1 LELNHYIKQKGIK
14 IIDLARSLKLDP
26 SFLSR
31 AFSGQRKL
39 QAPQIKKIAVLIDM
53 PLEELQAHF
62 LALEVQKILQ
72 PYPKLVNKVFT
83 LTEERIAY
91 LSGKKRNQK
100 VQLPP
105 KLEALLVTLSELQQK
120 WQAQKPLEA
129 SQLQKLQT
137 YFNLA
142 YTYESNRIE
151 GNTLSLQET
160 NLVVNEGITVGG
172 KTLQEHLEAINHQE
186 AIHFIEQL
194 VVNLQTFNKSV
205 LLQLHRLILMGIDTK
220 NAGVYRNVEVRISGS
235 KHVPPSPLLLNDLMD
250 GYFEFYEL
258 NKRTIHPVLL
268 AAEMHE
274 RLVTI
279 HPFIDGNGRT
289 ARLVMNL
296 VLLQNGYTLVNIK
309 GNLKNRLKYYQAL
322 EQVQLNHEHTEFY
335 KLILSSA
342 EKSLLQHLE
351 LAG

>member
-1 LELNHYIKQKGIK
+1 LELKDYIKQKGIK
-14 IIDLARSLKLDP
+14 IINLAHSLKLDP

-39 QAPQIKKIAVLIDM
+39 QAVQIKKLAILIDM

-91 LSGKKRNQK
+91 LSGKQRNQK

-105 KLEALLVTLSELQQK
+105 KLEALLVTLSELQQQ
-120 WQAQKPLEA
+120 WQAQKPLES
-129 SQLQKLQT
+129 SQLQKLQS

-160 NLVVNEGITVGG
+160 NLVVNEGITIGG

-205 LLQLHRLILMGIDTK
+205 LLQLHQLILMGIDTK
-220 NAGVYRNVEVRISGS
+220 NAGVFRTVEVRISGS
-235 KHVPPSPLLLNDLMD
+235 KHLPPSPLLLNDLMD

-258 NKRTIHPVLL
+258 NKRTMHPVLL

-296 VLLQNGYTLVNIK
+296 VLRQNGYTLVNIK

>member
-1 LELNHYIKQKGIK
+1 MELNHYIKQKGIK

-105 KLEALLVTLSELQQK
+105 KLEVLLVTLSELQQQ

-172 KTLQEHLEAINHQE
+172 KTLKEHLEAINHQE

-220 NAGVYRNVEVRISGS
+220 NAGVYRTVEVRISGS
-235 KHVPPSPLLLNDLMD
+235 KHIPPSPLLLNDLMD

-258 NKRTIHPVLL
+258 NKRTMHPVLL

-296 VLLQNGYTLVNIK
+296 VLLQNGYTLVNLK

>member
-1 LELNHYIKQKGIK
+1 LELKDYIKQKGIK
-14 IIDLARSLKLDP
+14 IIDLAHSLKLDP

-39 QAPQIKKIAVLIDM
+39 QAVQIKKLAILIDM

-91 LSGKKRNQK
+91 LSGKQRNQK

-105 KLEALLVTLSELQQK
+105 KLEALLVTLSELQQQ
-120 WQAQKPLEA
+120 WQAQKPLES
-129 SQLQKLQT
+129 SQLQKLQS

-160 NLVVNEGITVGG
+160 NLVVNEGITIGG

-194 VVNLQTFNKSV
+194 VVNIQTFNKSV
-205 LLQLHRLILMGIDTK
+205 LLQLHQLILMGIDTK
-220 NAGVYRNVEVRISGS
+220 NAGVYRTVEVRISGS
-235 KHVPPSPLLLNDLMD
+235 KHIPPSPLLLNDLMD

-258 NKRTIHPVLL
+258 NKRTMHPVLL

-296 VLLQNGYTLVNIK
+296 VLLQNNYTLVNIK

>member
-1 LELNHYIKQKGIK
+1 LELKDYIKQKGIK
-14 IIDLARSLKLDP
+14 IIDLAHSLKLDP

-39 QAPQIKKIAVLIDM
+39 QAVQIKKLAILIDM

-91 LSGKKRNQK
+91 LSGKQRNQK

-105 KLEALLVTLSELQQK
+105 KLEALLVTLSELQQQ
-120 WQAQKPLEA
+120 WQAQKPLES
-129 SQLQKLQT
+129 SQLQKLQS

-160 NLVVNEGITVGG
+160 NLVVNEGITIGG

-205 LLQLHRLILMGIDTK
+205 LLQLHQLILMGIDTK
-220 NAGVYRNVEVRISGS
+220 NAGVFRTVEVRISGS
-235 KHVPPSPLLLNDLMD
+235 KHLPPSPLLLNDLMD

-258 NKRTIHPVLL
+258 NKRTMHPVLL

-289 ARLVMNL
+289 AR
-296 VLLQNGYTLVNIK
+296 
-309 GNLKNRLKYYQAL
+309 
-322 EQVQLNHEHTEFY
+322 
-335 KLILSSA
+335 
-342 EKSLLQHLE
+342 
-351 LAG
+351 

>member
-1 LELNHYIKQKGIK
+1 LELKDYIKQKGIK
-14 IIDLARSLKLDP
+14 IIDLAHSLKLDP

-39 QAPQIKKIAVLIDM
+39 QAVQIKKLAILIDM

-91 LSGKKRNQK
+91 LSGKQRNQK

-105 KLEALLVTLSELQQK
+105 KLEALLVTLSELQQQ
-120 WQAQKPLEA
+120 WQAQKPLES
-129 SQLQKLQT
+129 SQLQKLQS

-160 NLVVNEGITVGG
+160 NLVVNEGITIGG

-194 VVNLQTFNKSV
+194 VVNLQTYNKSV
-205 LLQLHRLILMGIDTK
+205 LLQLHQLILMGIDTK
-220 NAGVYRNVEVRISGS
+220 NAGVFRTVEVRISGS
-235 KHVPPSPLLLNDLMD
+235 KHLPPSPLLLNDLMD

-258 NKRTIHPVLL
+258 NKRTMHPVLL

-296 VLLQNGYTLVNIK
+296 ILLQNGYTLVNIK

>member
-1 LELNHYIKQKGIK
+1 LELKDYIKQKGIK
-14 IIDLARSLKLDP
+14 IINLAHSLKLDP

-39 QAPQIKKIAVLIDM
+39 QAVQIKKLAILIDM

-91 LSGKKRNQK
+91 LSGKQRNQK

-105 KLEALLVTLSELQQK
+105 KLEALLVTLSELQQQ
-120 WQAQKPLEA
+120 WQAQKPLES
-129 SQLQKLQT
+129 SQLQKLQS

-151 GNTLSLQET
+151 GNTLSLQDT
-160 NLVVNEGITVGG
+160 NLVVNEGITIGG

-205 LLQLHRLILMGIDTK
+205 LLQLHQLILMGIDTK
-220 NAGVYRNVEVRISGS
+220 NAGVFRTVEVRISGS
-235 KHVPPSPLLLNDLMD
+235 KHLPPSPLLLNDLMD

-258 NKRTIHPVLL
+258 NKRTMHPVLL

>member
-1 LELNHYIKQKGIK
+1 MELNHYIKQKGIK

-39 QAPQIKKIAVLIDM
+39 QAVQIKKLAVLIDM
-53 PLEELQAHF
+53 PLEELQAYF

-105 KLEALLVTLSELQQK
+105 KLEALLVTLSELQRQ
-120 WQAQKPLEA
+120 WQAQKPLET

-194 VVNLQTFNKSV
+194 VVNFQTFNKSV

-220 NAGVYRNVEVRISGS
+220 NAGVYRTVEVRISGS
-235 KHVPPSPLLLNDLMD
+235 KHLPPSPLLLNDLME

-258 NKRTIHPVLL
+258 NKRTMHPVLL

-322 EQVQLNHEHTEFY
+322 EQVQLNHEHTEFF

>member
-1 LELNHYIKQKGIK
+1 MELKDYIKQKGIK
-14 IIDLARSLKLDP
+14 IIDLAHSLKLDP
-26 SFLSR
+26 SLLSR

-39 QAPQIKKIAVLIDM
+39 QAVQIKKLAILIDK

-91 LSGKKRNQK
+91 LSGRQRNQK

-105 KLEALLVTLSELQQK
+105 KLEALLVTLSELQQQ
-120 WQAQKPLEA
+120 WQAQKPLES
-129 SQLQKLQT
+129 SQLQKLQSF
-137 YFNLA
+137 FNLA

-160 NLVVNEGITVGG
+160 NLVVNEGITIGG
-172 KTLQEHLEAINHQE
+172 KALQEHLEAINHQE

-205 LLQLHRLILMGIDTK
+205 LLQLHQLILMGIDTK
-220 NAGVYRNVEVRISGS
+220 NAGVFRTVEVRISGS
-235 KHVPPSPLLLNDLMD
+235 KHLPPSPLLLNDLMD

-258 NKRTIHPVLL
+258 NKRTMHPVLL

-296 VLLQNGYTLVNIK
+296 ILLQNGYTLVNIK

>member
-39 QAPQIKKIAVLIDM
+39 QAVQIKKLAVLIEM

-100 VQLPP
+100 IQLPP
-105 KLEALLVTLSELQQK
+105 KLEALLVTLSELQQQ

-194 VVNLQTFNKSV
+194 VVNFQTFNKSV

-220 NAGVYRNVEVRISGS
+220 NAGVYRTVEVRISGS
-235 KHVPPSPLLLNDLMD
+235 KHIPPSPLLLNDLMD

-258 NKRTIHPVLL
+258 NKRTMHPVLL

-274 RLVTI
+274 RLATI

>member
-1 LELNHYIKQKGIK
+1 
-14 IIDLARSLKLDP
+14 
-26 SFLSR
+26 
-31 AFSGQRKL
+31 
-39 QAPQIKKIAVLIDM
+39 M
-53 PLEELQAHF
+53 
-62 LALEVQKILQ
+62 QKILQ

-105 KLEALLVTLSELQQK
+105 KLEALLVTLSKLQQQ

-172 KTLQEHLEAINHQE
+172 KTLLEHLEAINHQE

-205 LLQLHRLILMGIDTK
+205 LVQLHRFILMGIDTK
-220 NAGVYRNVEVRISGS
+220 NAGVFRTVEVRISGS

-258 NKRTIHPVLL
+258 NKRTMHPVLL

-322 EQVQLNHEHTEFY
+322 EQVQLNHDHTEFY

>member
-1 LELNHYIKQKGIK
+1 LELKDYIKQKGIK
-14 IIDLARSLKLDP
+14 IIDLAHSLKLDP

-39 QAPQIKKIAVLIDM
+39 QAVQIKKLAILIDM

-91 LSGKKRNQK
+91 LSGKQRNQK

-105 KLEALLVTLSELQQK
+105 KLEALLVTLSELQQQ
-120 WQAQKPLEA
+120 WQAQKPLES
-129 SQLQKLQT
+129 SQLQKLQS

-160 NLVVNEGITVGG
+160 NLVVNEGITIGG

-220 NAGVYRNVEVRISGS
+220 NAGVFRTVEVRISGS
-235 KHVPPSPLLLNDLMD
+235 KHLPPSLLLLNDLMD

-258 NKRTIHPVLL
+258 NKRTMHPVLL

-296 VLLQNGYTLVNIK
+296 ILLQNGYTLVNIK

-351 LAG
+351 SAG

>member
-1 LELNHYIKQKGIK
+1 MELNHYIKQKGIK

-39 QAPQIKKIAVLIDM
+39 QAVQIKKIAVLIDM
-53 PLEELQAHF
+53 PLEELQAYF

-105 KLEALLVTLSELQQK
+105 KLEALLVTLSELQRQ
-120 WQAQKPLEA
+120 WQAQKPLET

-220 NAGVYRNVEVRISGS
+220 NAGVYRTVEVRISGS
-235 KHVPPSPLLLNDLMD
+235 KHVPPSPLLLNDLME

-258 NKRTIHPVLL
+258 NKRTMHPVLL

-322 EQVQLNHEHTEFY
+322 EQVQLNHEHTEFF

>member
-1 LELNHYIKQKGIK
+1 MELKDYIKQKGIK
-14 IIDLARSLKLDP
+14 IIDLAHSLKLDP

-39 QAPQIKKIAVLIDM
+39 QAVQIKKLAILIDM

-91 LSGKKRNQK
+91 LSGKQRNQK

-105 KLEALLVTLSELQQK
+105 KLEALLVTLSELQQQ
-120 WQAQKPLEA
+120 WQAQKPLES
-129 SQLQKLQT
+129 SQLQKLQS

-160 NLVVNEGITVGG
+160 NLVVNEGITIGG

-220 NAGVYRNVEVRISGS
+220 NAGVFRTVEVRISGS
-235 KHVPPSPLLLNDLMD
+235 KHLPPSPLLLNDLMD

-258 NKRTIHPVLL
+258 NKRTMHPVLL

-296 VLLQNGYTLVNIK
+296 ILLQNGYTLVNIK

>member
-1 LELNHYIKQKGIK
+1 MELNHYIKQKGIK

-39 QAPQIKKIAVLIDM
+39 QAVQIKKLAVLIEM

-62 LALEVQKILQ
+62 LTLEVQKILQ

-105 KLEALLVTLSELQQK
+105 KLEALLVTLSELQQQ

-220 NAGVYRNVEVRISGS
+220 NAGVYRTVEVRISGS
-235 KHVPPSPLLLNDLMD
+235 KHIPPSPLLLNDLMD

-258 NKRTIHPVLL
+258 NKRTMHPVLL

-296 VLLQNGYTLVNIK
+296 VLLQNNYTLVNIK

>member
-1 LELNHYIKQKGIK
+1 LELSHYIKQKGIK

-39 QAPQIKKIAVLIDM
+39 QAFQIKKLAVLIEM

-105 KLEALLVTLSELQQK
+105 KLESLLVTLSELQQQ

-172 KTLQEHLEAINHQE
+172 KTLQEHLEVINHQE

-220 NAGVYRNVEVRISGS
+220 NAGVYRTVEVRITAS
-235 KHVPPSPLLLNDLMD
+235 KHVPHTPLLLNDLMD

-258 NKRTIHPVLL
+258 NKRTMHPVLL
-268 AAEMHE
+268 AAEMHK

-296 VLLQNGYTLVNIK
+296 ILLQNGYTLVNIK

>member
-1 LELNHYIKQKGIK
+1 MELNQYIKQKGIK

-39 QAPQIKKIAVLIDM
+39 QAVQIKRLAVLINM

-105 KLEALLVTLSELQQK
+105 KLEALLVTLSKLQQQ

-205 LLQLHRLILMGIDTK
+205 LVQLHRFILMGIDTK
-220 NAGVYRNVEVRISGS
+220 NAGVFRTVEVRISGS

-258 NKRTIHPVLL
+258 NKRIMHPVLL

>member
-1 LELNHYIKQKGIK
+1 MELNHYIKQKSIK

-39 QAPQIKKIAVLIDM
+39 QAVQIKKLAVLIEM

-105 KLEALLVTLSELQQK
+105 KLEALLVTLSELQQQ

-220 NAGVYRNVEVRISGS
+220 NAGVYRTVEVRISGS
-235 KHVPPSPLLLNDLMD
+235 KHIPPSPLLLNDLMD

-258 NKRTIHPVLL
+258 NKRTMHPVLL

-296 VLLQNGYTLVNIK
+296 VLLQNNYTLVNIK

>member
-1 LELNHYIKQKGIK
+1 MELNHYIKQKGIK

-39 QAPQIKKIAVLIDM
+39 QAVQIKKLAILIDM

-91 LSGKKRNQK
+91 LSGKQRNQK

-105 KLEALLVTLSELQQK
+105 KLEALLVTLSELQQQ
-120 WQAQKPLEA
+120 WQAQKPLES
-129 SQLQKLQT
+129 SQLQKLQS

-220 NAGVYRNVEVRISGS
+220 NAGVFRTVEVRISGS
-235 KHVPPSPLLLNDLMD
+235 KHLPPSPLLLNDLMD

-258 NKRTIHPVLL
+258 NKRTMHPVLL

-296 VLLQNGYTLVNIK
+296 ILLQNGYTLVNIK

>member
-39 QAPQIKKIAVLIDM
+39 QAVQIKKLAVLIEM

-105 KLEALLVTLSELQQK
+105 KLEALLVTLSELQQQ

-137 YFNLA
+137 NINLA

-172 KTLQEHLEAINHQE
+172 KTLLEHLEAINHQE

-205 LLQLHRLILMGIDTK
+205 LVQLHRFILMGIDTK
-220 NAGVYRNVEVRISGS
+220 NAGVYRTVEVRISGS
-235 KHVPPSPLLLNDLMD
+235 KHVPPSPLLLNDLID

-258 NKRTIHPVLL
+258 NKRTMHPVLL

>member
-1 LELNHYIKQKGIK
+1 LELKDYIKQKGIK
-14 IIDLARSLKLDP
+14 IIDLAHSLKLDP

-39 QAPQIKKIAVLIDM
+39 QAVQIKKLAILIDK

-91 LSGKKRNQK
+91 LSGRQRNQK

-105 KLEALLVTLSELQQK
+105 KLEALLVTLSELQQQ
-120 WQAQKPLEA
+120 WQAQKPLES
-129 SQLQKLQT
+129 SQLQKLQSF
-137 YFNLA
+137 FNLA

-160 NLVVNEGITVGG
+160 NLVVNEGITIGG
-172 KTLQEHLEAINHQE
+172 KALQEHLEAINHQE

-205 LLQLHRLILMGIDTK
+205 LLQLHQLILMGIDTK
-220 NAGVYRNVEVRISGS
+220 NAGVFRTVEVRISGS
-235 KHVPPSPLLLNDLMD
+235 KHLPPSPLLLNDLMD

-258 NKRTIHPVLL
+258 NKRTMHPVLL

-296 VLLQNGYTLVNIK
+296 ILLQNGYTLVNIK

>member
-1 LELNHYIKQKGIK
+1 MELKDYIKQKGIK
-14 IIDLARSLKLDP
+14 IINLAHSLKLDP

-39 QAPQIKKIAVLIDM
+39 QAVQIKKLAILIDM

-91 LSGKKRNQK
+91 LSGKQRNQK

-105 KLEALLVTLSELQQK
+105 KLEALLVTLSELQQQ
-120 WQAQKPLEA
+120 WQAQKPLES
-129 SQLQKLQT
+129 SQLQKLQS

-160 NLVVNEGITVGG
+160 NLVVNEGITIGG

-205 LLQLHRLILMGIDTK
+205 LLQLHQLILMGIDTK
-220 NAGVYRNVEVRISGS
+220 NAGVFRTVEVRISGS
-235 KHVPPSPLLLNDLMD
+235 KHLPPSPLLLNDLMD

-258 NKRTIHPVLL
+258 NKRTMHPVLL

-296 VLLQNGYTLVNIK
+296 VLRQNGYTLVNIK

>member
-1 LELNHYIKQKGIK
+1 LELKDYIKQKGIK
-14 IIDLARSLKLDP
+14 IIDLAHSLKLDP

-39 QAPQIKKIAVLIDM
+39 QAVQIKKLAILIDM

-91 LSGKKRNQK
+91 LSGKQRNQK

-105 KLEALLVTLSELQQK
+105 KLEALLVTLSELQQQ
-120 WQAQKPLEA
+120 WQAQKPLES
-129 SQLQKLQT
+129 SQLQKLQS

-160 NLVVNEGITVGG
+160 NLVVNEGITIGG

-205 LLQLHRLILMGIDTK
+205 LLQLHQLILMGIDTK
-220 NAGVYRNVEVRISGS
+220 NAGVFRTVEVRISGS
-235 KHVPPSPLLLNDLMD
+235 KHLPPSPLLLNDLMD

-258 NKRTIHPVLL
+258 NKRTMHPVLL

-296 VLLQNGYTLVNIK
+296 ILLQNGYTLVNIK

>member
-1 LELNHYIKQKGIK
+1 LELNQYIKQKGIK

-39 QAPQIKKIAVLIDM
+39 QAVQIKRLAVLINM

-105 KLEALLVTLSELQQK
+105 KLEALLVTLSKLQQQ

-205 LLQLHRLILMGIDTK
+205 LVQLHRFILMGIDTK
-220 NAGVYRNVEVRISGS
+220 NAGVFRTVEVRISGS

-258 NKRTIHPVLL
+258 NKRIMHPVLL

>member
-1 LELNHYIKQKGIK
+1 MELNHYIKQKGIK

-39 QAPQIKKIAVLIDM
+39 QAPQIKKLAVLIDM
-53 PLEELQAHF
+53 PLEELQAYF

-105 KLEALLVTLSELQQK
+105 KLEALLKTLSELQQQ

-142 YTYESNRIE
+142 YTFESNRIE

-205 LLQLHRLILMGIDTK
+205 LLQLHQLILMGIDTK
-220 NAGVYRNVEVRISGS
+220 NAGVFRTVEVRISGS
-235 KHVPPSPLLLNDLMD
+235 KHIPPSPLLLNELMD

-258 NKRTIHPVLL
+258 NKRTMHPVLL

-335 KLILSSA
+335 KLIVSSA

-351 LAG
+351 LVG

>member
-1 LELNHYIKQKGIK
+1 
-14 IIDLARSLKLDP
+14 
-26 SFLSR
+26 
-31 AFSGQRKL
+31 
-39 QAPQIKKIAVLIDM
+39 
-53 PLEELQAHF
+53 
-62 LALEVQKILQ
+62 
-72 PYPKLVNKVFT
+72 
-83 LTEERIAY
+83 
-91 LSGKKRNQK
+91 
-100 VQLPP
+100 
-105 KLEALLVTLSELQQK
+105 
-120 WQAQKPLEA
+120 
-129 SQLQKLQT
+129 
-137 YFNLA
+137 
-142 YTYESNRIE
+142 
-151 GNTLSLQET
+151 
-160 NLVVNEGITVGG
+160 LVVNEGITVGG

-220 NAGVYRNVEVRISGS
+220 NAGVYRTVEVRISGS
-235 KHVPPSPLLLNDLMD
+235 KHVPPSPLLLNDLME

-258 NKRTIHPVLL
+258 NKRTMHPVLL

-322 EQVQLNHEHTEFY
+322 EQVQLNHEHTEFF

>member
-1 LELNHYIKQKGIK
+1 MELKDYIKQKGIK
-14 IIDLARSLKLDP
+14 IIDLAHSLKLDP

-39 QAPQIKKIAVLIDM
+39 QAVQIKKLAILIDM

-91 LSGKKRNQK
+91 LSGKQRNQK

-105 KLEALLVTLSELQQK
+105 KLEALLVTLSELQQQ
-120 WQAQKPLEA
+120 WQAQKPLES
-129 SQLQKLQT
+129 SQLQKLQS

-160 NLVVNEGITVGG
+160 NLVVNEGITIGG

-220 NAGVYRNVEVRISGS
+220 NAGVYRTVEVRISGS
-235 KHVPPSPLLLNDLMD
+235 KHIPPSPLLLNDLMD

-258 NKRTIHPVLL
+258 NKRTMHPVLL

>member
-105 KLEALLVTLSELQQK
+105 KLEVLLVTLSELQQQ

-172 KTLQEHLEAINHQE
+172 KTLKEHLEAINHQE

-220 NAGVYRNVEVRISGS
+220 NAGVYRTVEVRISGS
-235 KHVPPSPLLLNDLMD
+235 KHIPPSPLLLNDLMD

-258 NKRTIHPVLL
+258 NKRTMHPVLL

-296 VLLQNGYTLVNIK
+296 VLLQNGYTLVNLK

>member
-39 QAPQIKKIAVLIDM
+39 QAVQIKKIAVLIDM
-53 PLEELQAHF
+53 PLEELQAYF

-105 KLEALLVTLSELQQK
+105 KLEALLVTLSELQRQ
-120 WQAQKPLEA
+120 WQAQKPLET

-220 NAGVYRNVEVRISGS
+220 NAGVYRTVEVRISGS
-235 KHVPPSPLLLNDLMD
+235 KHVPPSPLLLNDLME

-258 NKRTIHPVLL
+258 NKRTMHPVLL

-322 EQVQLNHEHTEFY
+322 EQVQLNHEHTEFF

>member
-1 LELNHYIKQKGIK
+1 MELKDYIKQKGIK
-14 IIDLARSLKLDP
+14 IIDLAHSLKLDP

-39 QAPQIKKIAVLIDM
+39 QAVQIKKLAILIDM

-91 LSGKKRNQK
+91 LSGKQRNQK

-105 KLEALLVTLSELQQK
+105 KLEALLVTLSELQQQ
-120 WQAQKPLEA
+120 WQAQKPLES
-129 SQLQKLQT
+129 SQLQKLQS

-160 NLVVNEGITVGG
+160 NLVVNEGITIGG
-172 KTLQEHLEAINHQE
+172 KTLQEHLEAINHQD

-205 LLQLHRLILMGIDTK
+205 LLQLHHLILMGIDTK
-220 NAGVYRNVEVRISGS
+220 NAGVFRTVEVRISGS
-235 KHVPPSPLLLNDLMD
+235 KHLPPSPLLLNDLMD

-258 NKRTIHPVLL
+258 NKRTMHPVLL

-296 VLLQNGYTLVNIK
+296 ILLQNGYTLVNIK

>member
-1 LELNHYIKQKGIK
+1 MELKDYIKQKGIK
-14 IIDLARSLKLDP
+14 IIDLAHSLKLDP

-39 QAPQIKKIAVLIDM
+39 QAVQIKKLAILIDM

-91 LSGKKRNQK
+91 LSGKQRNQK

-105 KLEALLVTLSELQQK
+105 KLEALLVTLSELQQQ
-120 WQAQKPLEA
+120 WQAQKPLES
-129 SQLQKLQT
+129 SQLQKLQS

-160 NLVVNEGITVGG
+160 NLVVNEGITIGG

-194 VVNLQTFNKSV
+194 VVNLQTYNKSV
-205 LLQLHRLILMGIDTK
+205 LLQLHQLILMGIDTK
-220 NAGVYRNVEVRISGS
+220 NAGVFRTVEVRISGS
-235 KHVPPSPLLLNDLMD
+235 KHLPPSPLLLNDLMD

-258 NKRTIHPVLL
+258 NKRTMHPVLL

-296 VLLQNGYTLVNIK
+296 ILLQNGYTLVNIK

>member
-1 LELNHYIKQKGIK
+1 MELNHYIKQKGIK

-39 QAPQIKKIAVLIDM
+39 QAVQIKKIAVLIDM
-53 PLEELQAHF
+53 PLEELQAYF

-105 KLEALLVTLSELQQK
+105 KLEALLVTLSELQRQ
-120 WQAQKPLEA
+120 WQAQKPLEN

-194 VVNLQTFNKSV
+194 VVNFQTFNKSV

-220 NAGVYRNVEVRISGS
+220 NAGVYRTVEVRISGS
-235 KHVPPSPLLLNDLMD
+235 KHLPPSPLLLNDLME

-258 NKRTIHPVLL
+258 NKRTMHPVLL

-296 VLLQNGYTLVNIK
+296 VLL
-309 GNLKNRLKYYQAL
+309 
-322 EQVQLNHEHTEFY
+322 
-335 KLILSSA
+335 
-342 EKSLLQHLE
+342 
-351 LAG
+351 

>member
-1 LELNHYIKQKGIK
+1 MELKDYIKQKGIK
-14 IIDLARSLKLDP
+14 IIDLAHSLKLDP

-39 QAPQIKKIAVLIDM
+39 QAVQIKKLAILIDM

-91 LSGKKRNQK
+91 LSGKQRNQK

-105 KLEALLVTLSELQQK
+105 KLEALLVTLSELQQQ
-120 WQAQKPLEA
+120 WQAQKPLES
-129 SQLQKLQT
+129 SQLQKLQS

-194 VVNLQTFNKSV
+194 VVNIQTFNKSV
-205 LLQLHRLILMGIDTK
+205 LLQLHQLILMGIDTK
-220 NAGVYRNVEVRISGS
+220 NAGVFRTVEVRIPGS
-235 KHVPPSPLLLNDLMD
+235 KHLPPSPLLLNDLMV

-258 NKRTIHPVLL
+258 NKRTMHPVLL

-296 VLLQNGYTLVNIK
+296 ILLQNGYTLVNIK

>member
-1 LELNHYIKQKGIK
+1 LELKDYIKQKGIK
-14 IIDLARSLKLDP
+14 IIDLAHSLKLDP

-39 QAPQIKKIAVLIDM
+39 QAVQIKKLAILIDM

-91 LSGKKRNQK
+91 LSGKQRNQK

-105 KLEALLVTLSELQQK
+105 KLEALLVTLSELQQQ
-120 WQAQKPLEA
+120 WQAQKPLES
-129 SQLQKLQT
+129 SQLQKLQS

-160 NLVVNEGITVGG
+160 NLVVNEGITIGG

-205 LLQLHRLILMGIDTK
+205 LLQLHQLILMGIDTK
-220 NAGVYRNVEVRISGS
+220 NAGVFRTVEVRISGS
-235 KHVPPSPLLLNDLMD
+235 KHLPPSPLLLNDLMD

-258 NKRTIHPVLL
+258 NKRTMHPVLL

-296 VLLQNGYTLVNIK
+296 ILLQNGYTLVNIK

-351 LAG
+351 SAG

>member
-1 LELNHYIKQKGIK
+1 MELNHYIKQKGIK

-39 QAPQIKKIAVLIDM
+39 QAVQIKKLAVLIEM

-105 KLEALLVTLSELQQK
+105 KLEALLVTLSELQQQ

-137 YFNLA
+137 NINLA

-172 KTLQEHLEAINHQE
+172 KTLLEHLEAINHQE

-205 LLQLHRLILMGIDTK
+205 LVQLHRFILMGIDTK
-220 NAGVYRNVEVRISGS
+220 NAGVYRTVEVRISGS
-235 KHVPPSPLLLNDLMD
+235 KHVPPSPLLLNDLID

-258 NKRTIHPVLL
+258 NKRTMHPVLL

>member
-1 LELNHYIKQKGIK
+1 MELNHYIKQKGIK

-39 QAPQIKKIAVLIDM
+39 QAVQIKKIAVLIDM
-53 PLEELQAHF
+53 PLEELQAYF

-105 KLEALLVTLSELQQK
+105 KLEALLVTLSELQRQ
-120 WQAQKPLEA
+120 WQAQKPLET

-220 NAGVYRNVEVRISGS
+220 NAGVYRTVEVRISGS
-235 KHVPPSPLLLNDLMD
+235 RHMPPSPLLLNDLME

-258 NKRTIHPVLL
+258 NKRTMHPVLL

-322 EQVQLNHEHTEFY
+322 EQVQLNHEHTEFF

>member
-1 LELNHYIKQKGIK
+1 LKINHYIKQKGIK

-39 QAPQIKKIAVLIDM
+39 QAVQIKKLAVLIEM

-105 KLEALLVTLSELQQK
+105 KLEALLVTLSELQQQ

-194 VVNLQTFNKSV
+194 VVNFQTFNKSV

-220 NAGVYRNVEVRISGS
+220 NAGVYRTVEVRISGS
-235 KHVPPSPLLLNDLMD
+235 KHIPPSPLLLNDLMD

-258 NKRTIHPVLL
+258 NKRTMHPVLL

>member
-1 LELNHYIKQKGIK
+1 LELKDYIKQKGIK
-14 IIDLARSLKLDP
+14 IIDLALSLKLDP

-39 QAPQIKKIAVLIDM
+39 QAVQIKKLAILIDM

-91 LSGKKRNQK
+91 LSGKQRNQK

-105 KLEALLVTLSELQQK
+105 KLEALLVTLSELQQQ
-120 WQAQKPLEA
+120 WQAQKPLES
-129 SQLQKLQT
+129 SQLQKLQS

-160 NLVVNEGITVGG
+160 NLVVNEGITIGG

-205 LLQLHRLILMGIDTK
+205 LLQLHQLILMGIDTK
-220 NAGVYRNVEVRISGS
+220 NAGVFRTVEVRISGS
-235 KHVPPSPLLLNDLMD
+235 KHLPPSPLLLNDLMD

-258 NKRTIHPVLL
+258 NKRTMHPVLL

-296 VLLQNGYTLVNIK
+296 ILLQNGYTLVNIK

>member
-1 LELNHYIKQKGIK
+1 LELKDYIKQKGIK
-14 IIDLARSLKLDP
+14 IIDLAHSLKLDP
-26 SFLSR
+26 SLLSR

-39 QAPQIKKIAVLIDM
+39 QAVQIKKLAILIDK

-91 LSGKKRNQK
+91 LSGRQRNQK

-105 KLEALLVTLSELQQK
+105 KLEALLVTLSELQQQ
-120 WQAQKPLEA
+120 WQAQKPLES
-129 SQLQKLQT
+129 SQLQKLQSF
-137 YFNLA
+137 FNLA

-160 NLVVNEGITVGG
+160 NLVVNEGITIGG
-172 KTLQEHLEAINHQE
+172 KALQEHLEAINHQE

-205 LLQLHRLILMGIDTK
+205 LLQLHQLILMGIDTK
-220 NAGVYRNVEVRISGS
+220 NAGVFRTVEVRISGS
-235 KHVPPSPLLLNDLMD
+235 KHLPPSPLLLNDLMD

-258 NKRTIHPVLL
+258 NKRTMHPVLL

-296 VLLQNGYTLVNIK
+296 ILLQNGYTLVNIK